1 VEFYHGFEVSILD
14 RLILK
19 VSIYNFL
26 YSDSVTTC
34 TLGWLYELQCSLLVN
49 GVMWEH
55 YSVTK

>member
-1 VEFYHGFEVSILD
+1 MVFEVSILD

-19 VSIYNFL
+19 VSIYNCL